1 MNRTSFAQELR
12 HRVKATKTRRRESQA
27 NRDVVH
33 TYIPFLSA
41 INIDLIYSTF
51 GSRITNEKTKR
62 ASYVQEFRHCVG
74 PQKLT
79 SGNGRSRLAD
89 HDVVDTNGL
98 FLSAINTDLINCIS
112 GSRITH
118 EPNEKS
124 TICKRILSLRR
135 GHKTHLWNGHS
146 RPTMM
151 LSTRTAIF
159 FQLSAPT
166 SSIVY
171 LGEESYMS

>member
-12 HRVKATKTRRRESQA
+12 HRVKATKTRRRESHA

-62 ASYVQEFRHCVG
+62 ASYVQEFCHCVG

-79 SGNGRSRLAD
+79 SGNGRSRLTMTLLTQMA
-89 HDVVDTNGL
+89 
-98 FLSAINTDLINCIS
+98 FFFRLSI
-112 GSRITH
+112 
-118 EPNEKS
+118 
-124 TICKRILSLRR
+124 
-135 GHKTHLWNGHS
+135 
-146 RPTMM
+146 
-151 LSTRTAIF
+151 
-159 FQLSAPT
+159 QT

-171 LGEESYMS
+171 LGVGAHMSQTKRAPFVKEFCHCVEVTKRTSGMATVGRP